1 MSTLHRRTLPAAFA
15 LLALSAAGCQT
26 PTTTRQGLV
35 SGAATQR
42 AGVELGFQPIA
53 QVQFEPES
61 HEVIG
66 GEGPYVG
73 EEPCCP
79 TDCGTIP
86 RELEKV
92 QLPSYIIEPPDIL
105 LIEIERNVR
114 LPSDPIEPLDELLLR
129 VKGTFPRDANNPDDT
144 ADFQTIDGSYRV
156 NNDGRLDLGPVY
168 GSIVVSG
175 MSLDEARAVIERH
188 LKTILNSPQ
197 VSVSLPELAGRQ
209 AITGEHLVQPD
220 GTVALGIY
228 GDVPVAGLTRMQAK
242 AAIEQHLSQYI
253 LNPRIDVGVY
263 AYNSKVYYVITDG
276 GGYGEQVFRLP
287 VTGNETVLDA
297 ISQINGL
304 PPVASKKHIWIA
316 RPGPH
321 TDGRQILAVDWQS
334 IVRDG
339 SPATNY
345 QILPGDRIYVQ
356 ADRLI
361 KVDSFIAKATSPLE
375 RLFGFTLLG
384 HRTVR
389 DLQFGH
395 RGIGGAGP

>member
-1 MSTLHRRTLPAAFA
+1 VTL
-15 LLALSAAGCQT
+15 LSAAGCQAAAS
-26 PTTTRQGLV
+26 Q
-35 SGAATQR
+35 SGVRSSAATPR
-42 AGVELGFQPIA
+42 RNIELGFEPIA
-53 QVQFEPES
+53 QAQFEPEP
-61 HEVIG
+61 HEATSVV
-66 GEGPYVG
+66 EV
-73 EEPCCP
+73 PCCP
-79 TDCGTIP
+79 TDCGSIP

-92 QLPSYIIEPPDIL
+92 QLPSYVIEPPDIL

-114 LPSDPIEPLDELLLR
+114 LPSDPIEPLDELLVR
-129 VKGTFPRDANNPDDT
+129 VKGTFPRDVNNPDDST
-144 ADFQTIDGSYRV
+144 DFQTIDGPYRV
-156 NNDGRLDLGPVY
+156 DNHGRLDLGPLY
-168 GSIVVSG
+168 GSVVVSG
-175 MSLDEARAVIERH
+175 LSLEEARSAIEQH

-197 VSVSLPELAGRQ
+197 VSVSLPELSGRQ
-209 AITGEHLVQPD
+209 AVTGEHLVQPD

-242 AAIEQHLSQYI
+242 EAIEHHLSQYI
-253 LNPRIDVGVY
+253 LAPRIDVSVY

-276 GGYGEQVFRLP
+276 GGYGEQVFRFP

-316 RPGPH
+316 RPGPN
-321 TDGRQILAVDWQS
+321 TDGRQILAVDWRA
-334 IVRDG
+334 IARDG

-361 KVDSFIAKATSPLE
+361 KMDSFIAKATSPFE

-395 RGIGGAGP
+395 RGIGGAAP